1 MVRQEGSLLRCVEGV
16 PLGVPRSVPQCL
28 PQCLSSAGA
37 VFAQCLCNACSD
49 ARRGLL
55 RLMEPF
61 HFRVENTH
69 FAEKG
74 GIRGGGHKAW
84 VEDAHGR
91 KTYRCPGSVTPHV
104 ADDSKVGT

>member
-1 MVRQEGSLLRCVEGV
+1 
-16 PLGVPRSVPQCL
+16 
-28 PQCLSSAGA
+28 
-37 VFAQCLCNACSD
+37 
-49 ARRGLL
+49 
-55 RLMEPF
+55 MEPF
-61 HFRVENTH
+61 RYRVESTH